1 MVSISEVSHSQGP
14 LQKSNRKSIF
24 ARDRAASLVLLLQQ
38 DQKVSQRQRNDETN
52 RHLNPA

>member
-1 MVSISEVSHSQGP
+1 MVSISEVSRSQGP